1 MARKQNRVI
10 ENQTLIDNMRKIQ
23 KNSGLRQ
30 GAFFMAYLKD
40 LPGAPKASTEN
51 AAEVALSEIMNG
63 ARAVPVS
70 FLPVYAQLGQI
81 SVDRLLTGQDWS
93 PEEQPV
99 TYGDVLQMLS
109 TLSKKKAAELLPAG
123 AGVSFKDPAL
133 VCMLGALRALE
144 QIQKGGFPGVAA
156 EATLRGLLTYEE
168 LQAPLYDFSATSAL
182 VPVTTGYQG
191 FFTNFAAKS
200 AAWIS
205 CSISSCVLEGWISF
219 VALPRNLPSSLST

>member
-70 FLPVYAQLGQI
+70 FLPVYASSARSPWIGC
-81 SVDRLLTGQDWS
+81 SPARTGH
-93 PEEQPV
+93 
-99 TYGDVLQMLS
+99 
-109 TLSKKKAAELLPAG
+109 
-123 AGVSFKDPAL
+123 L
-133 VCMLGALRALE
+133 V
-144 QIQKGGFPGVAA
+144 K
-156 EATLRGLLTYEE
+156 
-168 LQAPLYDFSATSAL
+168 
-182 VPVTTGYQG
+182 
-191 FFTNFAAKS
+191 
-200 AAWIS
+200 
-205 CSISSCVLEGWISF
+205 
-219 VALPRNLPSSLST
+219 

>member
-93 PEEQPV
+93 PEEQPI
-99 TYGDVLQMLS
+99 TYGDVLQLLS
-109 TLSKKKAAELLPAG
+109 TLSKK
-123 AGVSFKDPAL
+123 
-133 VCMLGALRALE
+133 
-144 QIQKGGFPGVAA
+144 
-156 EATLRGLLTYEE
+156 
-168 LQAPLYDFSATSAL
+168 
-182 VPVTTGYQG
+182 
-191 FFTNFAAKS
+191 
-200 AAWIS
+200 
-205 CSISSCVLEGWISF
+205 
-219 VALPRNLPSSLST
+219 

>member
-1 MARKQNRVI
+1 
-10 ENQTLIDNMRKIQ
+10 
-23 KNSGLRQ
+23 
-30 GAFFMAYLKD
+30 
-40 LPGAPKASTEN
+40 
-51 AAEVALSEIMNG
+51 MNG

-99 TYGDVLQMLS
+99 TYGDVLQLLS

-133 VCMLGALRALE
+133 VCMLGALSGLE

-168 LQAPLYDFSATSAL
+168 LQAPLYDFSDA
-182 VPVTTGYQG
+182 
-191 FFTNFAAKS
+191 S
-200 AAWIS
+200 AATLHRLTAAA
-205 CSISSCVLEGWISF
+205 VQE
-219 VALPRNLPSSLST
+219 NEESSLDKMLRLIRCTALRAVSK

>member
-81 SVDRLLTGQDWS
+81 SVDRRLTGQDWS

-99 TYGDVLQMLS
+99 TYGDVLQLLS

-133 VCMLGALRALE
+133 VCMLGALSGLE

-168 LQAPLYDFSATSAL
+168 LQAPLYDFSDA
-182 VPVTTGYQG
+182 
-191 FFTNFAAKS
+191 S
-200 AAWIS
+200 AATLHRLTAAA
-205 CSISSCVLEGWISF
+205 VQE
-219 VALPRNLPSSLST
+219 NEESSLDKMLRLIRCTALRAVSK

>member
-93 PEEQPV
+93 PEEQPI
-99 TYGDVLQMLS
+99 TYGDVLQLLS

-123 AGVSFKDPAL
+123 AGVSFKDP
-133 VCMLGALRALE
+133 VIVNMLCGLENVERLRPN
-144 QIQKGGFPGVAA
+144 ISPGDVDAIVQGRLAAA
-156 EATLRGLLTYEE
+156 EM
-168 LQAPLYDFSATSAL
+168 QAPIFDATNRKAAVGRKVAEAL
-182 VPVTTGYQG
+182 LEKEADG
-191 FFTNFAAKS
+191 FDKMLNLIRA
-200 AAWIS
+200 IS
-205 CSISSCVLEGWISF
+205 K
-219 VALPRNLPSSLST
+219 

>member
-30 GAFFMAYLKD
+30 GAFFMTYLKD

-81 SVDRLLTGQDWS
+81 SVDRLLTGQD
-93 PEEQPV
+93 
-99 TYGDVLQMLS
+99 
-109 TLSKKKAAELLPAG
+109 
-123 AGVSFKDPAL
+123 
-133 VCMLGALRALE
+133 
-144 QIQKGGFPGVAA
+144 
-156 EATLRGLLTYEE
+156 
-168 LQAPLYDFSATSAL
+168 
-182 VPVTTGYQG
+182 
-191 FFTNFAAKS
+191 
-200 AAWIS
+200 
-205 CSISSCVLEGWISF
+205 
-219 VALPRNLPSSLST
+219 